1 MNVIVIGSGFAGLS
15 TAATLANDGYNVTL
29 LEKNNDIGGRARQ
42 FKHKGF
48 LFDMGPSWYWMPD
61 VFEKFFNKFNKSVS
75 DYYDLIK
82 LNPGFQM
89 IFDEFKTIQISS
101 SFNEIKKLFEKIEPG
116 SSQSLELFMKE
127 AEFKYKFSMEKLIY
141 NPGLSFF
148 EFFNK
153 KQIEENEINLELK
166 IFSNL
171 IKDFELKLILNGK
184 NDIDDAIITIH
195 PGAGGTESQDWAEM
209 LYRMY
214 SMWSESKDFK
224 FNVIDFQNG
233 DEAGIKDCTIEIK
246 GDYAYGLMQSEV
258 GVHRLVRISPFD
270 SNSRRHTS
278 FASVSVSPSIS
289 EEIDIEINQ
298 KDLRIDTFRSSGAGG
313 QHVNKTDSA
322 IRITHLPS
330 GIVTQCQ
337 TQRSQHKNKDQAMKV
352 LKSKL
357 YQLETEKQKQSKKE
371 LEGEKMDIG
380 WGSQIRSYVF
390 HPYNMIKDHRTK
402 FEVGNVKSVMD
413 GNLDEFM
420 YSYLLDKM
428 EKNK

>member
-1 MNVIVIGSGFAGLS
+1 MWENNSES
-15 TAATLANDGYNVTL
+15 TTIMKKISF
-29 LEKNNDIGGRARQ
+29 LEKDISLRKNLVQKAE
-42 FKHKGF
+42 
-48 LFDMGPSWYWMPD
+48 D
-61 VFEKFFNKFNKSVS
+61 VEV
-75 DYYDLIK
+75 
-82 LNPGFQM
+82 
-89 IFDEFKTIQISS
+89 
-101 SFNEIKKLFEKIEPG
+101 LFEFLNEN
-116 SSQSLELFMKE
+116 QVEE
-127 AEFKYKFSMEKLIY
+127 EEV
-141 NPGLSFF
+141 
-148 EFFNK
+148 K
-153 KQIEENEINLELK
+153 KELK

-171 IKDFELKLILNGK
+171 LKEFELKLILNGD
-184 NDIDDAIITIH
+184 NDSNDAIITIH

-214 SMWSESKDFK
+214 SMWAESKGFK

-233 DEAGIKDCTIEIK
+233 DEAGLKDCTVEIS
-246 GDYAYGLMQSEV
+246 GDYAYGLLQAEI
-258 GVHRLVRISPFD
+258 GIHRLVRISPFD

-278 FASVSVSPSIS
+278 FASVSVSPAVN
-289 EEIDIEINQ
+289 EDIDIEINQ

-322 IRITHLPS
+322 IRITHIPS

-337 TQRSQHKNKDQAMKV
+337 TQRSQHKNKEQALKV

-357 YQLETEKQKQSKKE
+357 FQLEVEKQLLNKKE
-371 LEGEKMDIG
+371 LEGEKKDIG

-402 FEVGNVKSVMD
+402 HEVGNIKSVMD
-413 GNLDEFM
+413 GNIDDFI

>member
-1 MNVIVIGSGFAGLS
+1 MWENNSES
-15 TAATLANDGYNVTL
+15 TTVMKKISF
-29 LEKNNDIGGRARQ
+29 LEKDITLRKNLVQKAE
-42 FKHKGF
+42 
-48 LFDMGPSWYWMPD
+48 D
-61 VFEKFFNKFNKSVS
+61 VEV
-75 DYYDLIK
+75 
-82 LNPGFQM
+82 
-89 IFDEFKTIQISS
+89 
-101 SFNEIKKLFEKIEPG
+101 LFEFLNEN
-116 SSQSLELFMKE
+116 QVEE
-127 AEFKYKFSMEKLIY
+127 EEV
-141 NPGLSFF
+141 
-148 EFFNK
+148 K
-153 KQIEENEINLELK
+153 KELK

-171 IKDFELKLILNGK
+171 LKEFELKLILNGD
-184 NDIDDAIITIH
+184 NDINDAIITIH

-214 SMWSESKDFK
+214 SMWAESKGFK

-233 DEAGIKDCTIEIK
+233 DEAGLKDCTLEIS
-246 GDYAYGLMQSEV
+246 GDYAYGLLQAEI
-258 GVHRLVRISPFD
+258 GIHRLVRISPFD

-278 FASVSVSPSIS
+278 FASVSVSPAVD
-289 EEIDIEINQ
+289 EDIDIEINQ

-322 IRITHLPS
+322 IRITHIPS

-337 TQRSQHKNKDQAMKV
+337 TQRSQHKNKEQALKV

-357 YQLETEKQKQSKKE
+357 FQLEVEKQLLNKKE
-371 LEGEKMDIG
+371 LEGEKKDIG

-402 FEVGNVKSVMD
+402 HEVGNIKSVMD
-413 GNLDEFM
+413 GNIDDFI

>member
-1 MNVIVIGSGFAGLS
+1 MWENSSES
-15 TAATLANDGYNVTL
+15 TSVMKKISFLEKDISLRKNLVQKAEDVEVL
-29 LEKNNDIGGRARQ
+29 LE
-42 FKHKGF
+42 F
-48 LFDMGPSWYWMPD
+48 L
-61 VFEKFFNKFNKSVS
+61 
-75 DYYDLIK
+75 
-82 LNPGFQM
+82 
-89 IFDEFKTIQISS
+89 
-101 SFNEIKKLFEKIEPG
+101 NENQVEEEEVKK
-116 SSQSLELFMKE
+116 
-127 AEFKYKFSMEKLIY
+127 
-141 NPGLSFF
+141 
-148 EFFNK
+148 
-153 KQIEENEINLELK
+153 ELK

-171 IKDFELKLILNGK
+171 LKEFELKLILNGD
-184 NDIDDAIITIH
+184 NDINDAIITIH

-214 SMWSESKDFK
+214 SMWAESKGFK

-233 DEAGIKDCTIEIK
+233 DEAGLKDCTVEIS
-246 GDYAYGLMQSEV
+246 GDYAYGLLQAEI
-258 GVHRLVRISPFD
+258 GIHRLVRISPFD

-278 FASVSVSPSIS
+278 FASVSVSPAVD
-289 EEIDIEINQ
+289 EDIDIEINQ

-322 IRITHLPS
+322 IRITHIPT

-337 TQRSQHKNKDQAMKV
+337 TQRSQHKNKEQALKV

-357 YQLETEKQKQSKKE
+357 FQLEVEKQLLNKKE
-371 LEGEKMDIG
+371 LEGEKKDIG

-402 FEVGNVKSVMD
+402 HEVGNIKSVMD
-413 GNLDEFM
+413 GNIDDFI

>member
-1 MNVIVIGSGFAGLS
+1 MWENNSES
-15 TAATLANDGYNVTL
+15 TTVMKKISF
-29 LEKNNDIGGRARQ
+29 LEKDISLRKNLVQKAE
-42 FKHKGF
+42 
-48 LFDMGPSWYWMPD
+48 D
-61 VFEKFFNKFNKSVS
+61 VEV
-75 DYYDLIK
+75 
-82 LNPGFQM
+82 
-89 IFDEFKTIQISS
+89 
-101 SFNEIKKLFEKIEPG
+101 LFEFLNEN
-116 SSQSLELFMKE
+116 QVEE
-127 AEFKYKFSMEKLIY
+127 EEV
-141 NPGLSFF
+141 
-148 EFFNK
+148 K
-153 KQIEENEINLELK
+153 KELK

-171 IKDFELKLILNGK
+171 LKEFELKLILNGD
-184 NDIDDAIITIH
+184 NDINDAIITIH

-214 SMWSESKDFK
+214 SMWAESKGFK

-233 DEAGIKDCTIEIK
+233 DEAGLKDCTVEIS
-246 GDYAYGLMQSEV
+246 GDYAYGLLQAEI
-258 GVHRLVRISPFD
+258 GIHRLVRISPFD

-278 FASVSVSPSIS
+278 FASVSVSPAVN
-289 EEIDIEINQ
+289 EDIDIEINQ

-322 IRITHLPS
+322 IRITHIPS

-337 TQRSQHKNKDQAMKV
+337 TQRSQHKNKEQALKV

-357 YQLETEKQKQSKKE
+357 FQLEMEKQLLNKKE
-371 LEGEKMDIG
+371 LEGEKKDIG

-402 FEVGNVKSVMD
+402 HEVGNIKSVMD
-413 GNLDEFM
+413 GNIDDFI

>member
-1 MNVIVIGSGFAGLS
+1 MWENNSES
-15 TAATLANDGYNVTL
+15 TTVMKKISF
-29 LEKNNDIGGRARQ
+29 LEKDITLRKNLIQKAE
-42 FKHKGF
+42 
-48 LFDMGPSWYWMPD
+48 D
-61 VFEKFFNKFNKSVS
+61 VEV
-75 DYYDLIK
+75 
-82 LNPGFQM
+82 
-89 IFDEFKTIQISS
+89 
-101 SFNEIKKLFEKIEPG
+101 LFEFLNEN
-116 SSQSLELFMKE
+116 QVEE
-127 AEFKYKFSMEKLIY
+127 EEV
-141 NPGLSFF
+141 
-148 EFFNK
+148 K
-153 KQIEENEINLELK
+153 KELK

-171 IKDFELKLILNGK
+171 LKEFELKLILNGD
-184 NDIDDAIITIH
+184 NDINDAIITIH

-214 SMWSESKDFK
+214 SMWAESKGFK

-233 DEAGIKDCTIEIK
+233 DEAGLKDCTVEIS
-246 GDYAYGLMQSEV
+246 GDYAYGLLQAEI
-258 GVHRLVRISPFD
+258 GIHRLVRISPFD

-278 FASVSVSPSIS
+278 FASVSVSPAVN
-289 EEIDIEINQ
+289 EDIDIEINQ

-322 IRITHLPS
+322 IRITHIPT

-337 TQRSQHKNKDQAMKV
+337 TQRSQHKNKEQALKV

-357 YQLETEKQKQSKKE
+357 FQLEMEKQLLNKKE
-371 LEGEKMDIG
+371 LEGEKKDIG

-402 FEVGNVKSVMD
+402 HEVGNIKSVMD
-413 GNLDEFM
+413 GNIDDFI

>member
-1 MNVIVIGSGFAGLS
+1 MWENSSES
-15 TAATLANDGYNVTL
+15 TSVMKKISF
-29 LEKNNDIGGRARQ
+29 LEKDISLRKNLVQKAE
-42 FKHKGF
+42 
-48 LFDMGPSWYWMPD
+48 D
-61 VFEKFFNKFNKSVS
+61 VEV
-75 DYYDLIK
+75 
-82 LNPGFQM
+82 
-89 IFDEFKTIQISS
+89 
-101 SFNEIKKLFEKIEPG
+101 LFEFLNENQVEEKEVKK
-116 SSQSLELFMKE
+116 EL
-127 AEFKYKFSMEKLIY
+127 
-141 NPGLSFF
+141 N
-148 EFFNK
+148 
-153 KQIEENEINLELK
+153 

-171 IKDFELKLILNGK
+171 LKEFELKLLLNGD
-184 NDIDDAIITIH
+184 NDINDAIITIH

-214 SMWSESKDFK
+214 SMWAESKGFK

-233 DEAGIKDCTIEIK
+233 DEAGLKDCTVEIS
-246 GDYAYGLMQSEV
+246 GDYAYGLLQAEI
-258 GVHRLVRISPFD
+258 GIHRLVRISPFD

-278 FASVSVSPSIS
+278 FASVSVSPAVN
-289 EEIDIEINQ
+289 EDIDIEINQ

-322 IRITHLPS
+322 IRITHIPS

-337 TQRSQHKNKDQAMKV
+337 TQRSQHKNKEQALKV

-357 YQLETEKQKQSKKE
+357 FQLEVEKQLLNKKE
-371 LEGEKMDIG
+371 LEGEKKDIG

-402 FEVGNVKSVMD
+402 HEVGNIKSVMD
-413 GNLDEFM
+413 GNIDDFI

>member
-1 MNVIVIGSGFAGLS
+1 MKKISF
-15 TAATLANDGYNVTL
+15 
-29 LEKNNDIGGRARQ
+29 LEKDISLRKNLVQKAE
-42 FKHKGF
+42 
-48 LFDMGPSWYWMPD
+48 D
-61 VFEKFFNKFNKSVS
+61 VEV
-75 DYYDLIK
+75 
-82 LNPGFQM
+82 
-89 IFDEFKTIQISS
+89 
-101 SFNEIKKLFEKIEPG
+101 LFEFLNEN
-116 SSQSLELFMKE
+116 QVEE
-127 AEFKYKFSMEKLIY
+127 EEV
-141 NPGLSFF
+141 
-148 EFFNK
+148 K
-153 KQIEENEINLELK
+153 KELK

-171 IKDFELKLILNGK
+171 LKEFELKLILNGD
-184 NDIDDAIITIH
+184 NDINDAIITIH

-214 SMWSESKDFK
+214 SMWAESKGFK

-233 DEAGIKDCTIEIK
+233 DEAGLKDCTVEIS
-246 GDYAYGLMQSEV
+246 GDYAYGLLQAEI
-258 GVHRLVRISPFD
+258 GIHRLVRISPFD

-278 FASVSVSPSIS
+278 FASVSVSPAVN
-289 EEIDIEINQ
+289 EDIDIEINQ

-322 IRITHLPS
+322 IRITHIPS

-337 TQRSQHKNKDQAMKV
+337 TQRSQHKNKEQALKV

-357 YQLETEKQKQSKKE
+357 FQLEVEKQLLNKKE
-371 LEGEKMDIG
+371 LEGEKKDIG

-402 FEVGNVKSVMD
+402 HEVGNIKSVMD
-413 GNLDEFM
+413 GNIDDFI

>member
-1 MNVIVIGSGFAGLS
+1 MWENNSES
-15 TAATLANDGYNVTL
+15 TTIMKKISF
-29 LEKNNDIGGRARQ
+29 LEKDISLRKNLIQKAE
-42 FKHKGF
+42 
-48 LFDMGPSWYWMPD
+48 D
-61 VFEKFFNKFNKSVS
+61 VEV
-75 DYYDLIK
+75 
-82 LNPGFQM
+82 
-89 IFDEFKTIQISS
+89 
-101 SFNEIKKLFEKIEPG
+101 LFEFLNEN
-116 SSQSLELFMKE
+116 QVEE
-127 AEFKYKFSMEKLIY
+127 EEV
-141 NPGLSFF
+141 
-148 EFFNK
+148 K
-153 KQIEENEINLELK
+153 KELK

-171 IKDFELKLILNGK
+171 LKEFELKLILNGD
-184 NDIDDAIITIH
+184 NDINDAIITIH

-214 SMWSESKDFK
+214 SMWAESKGFK

-233 DEAGIKDCTIEIK
+233 DEAGLKDCTLEIS
-246 GDYAYGLMQSEV
+246 GDYAYGLLQAEI
-258 GVHRLVRISPFD
+258 GIHRLVRISPFD

-278 FASVSVSPSIS
+278 FASVSVSPAVN
-289 EEIDIEINQ
+289 EDIDIEINQ

-322 IRITHLPS
+322 IRITHIPS

-337 TQRSQHKNKDQAMKV
+337 TQRSQHKNKEQALKV

-357 YQLETEKQKQSKKE
+357 FQLEVEKQLLNKKE
-371 LEGEKMDIG
+371 LEGEKKDIG

-402 FEVGNVKSVMD
+402 HEVGNIKSVMD
-413 GNLDEFM
+413 GNIDDFI

>member
-1 MNVIVIGSGFAGLS
+1 MWENNSES
-15 TAATLANDGYNVTL
+15 TTIMKKISF
-29 LEKNNDIGGRARQ
+29 LEKDITLRKNLVQKAE
-42 FKHKGF
+42 
-48 LFDMGPSWYWMPD
+48 D
-61 VFEKFFNKFNKSVS
+61 VEV
-75 DYYDLIK
+75 
-82 LNPGFQM
+82 
-89 IFDEFKTIQISS
+89 
-101 SFNEIKKLFEKIEPG
+101 LFEFLNEN
-116 SSQSLELFMKE
+116 QVEE
-127 AEFKYKFSMEKLIY
+127 EEV
-141 NPGLSFF
+141 
-148 EFFNK
+148 K
-153 KQIEENEINLELK
+153 KELK

-171 IKDFELKLILNGK
+171 LKEFELKLILNGD
-184 NDIDDAIITIH
+184 NDINDAIITIH

-214 SMWSESKDFK
+214 SMWAESKGFK

-233 DEAGIKDCTIEIK
+233 DEAGLKDCTVEIS
-246 GDYAYGLMQSEV
+246 GDYAYGLLQAEI
-258 GVHRLVRISPFD
+258 GIHRLVRISPFD

-278 FASVSVSPSIS
+278 FASVSVSPAVD
-289 EEIDIEINQ
+289 EDIDIEINQ

-322 IRITHLPS
+322 IRITHIPS

-337 TQRSQHKNKDQAMKV
+337 TQRSQHKNKEQALKV

-357 YQLETEKQKQSKKE
+357 FQLEVEKKLLNKKE
-371 LEGEKMDIG
+371 LEGEKKDIG

-402 FEVGNVKSVMD
+402 HEVGNIKSVMD
-413 GNLDEFM
+413 GNIDDFI

>member
-1 MNVIVIGSGFAGLS
+1 MWENNSES
-15 TAATLANDGYNVTL
+15 TTVMKKISF
-29 LEKNNDIGGRARQ
+29 LEKDITLRKNLIQKAEDVEVLIE
-42 FKHKGF
+42 F
-48 LFDMGPSWYWMPD
+48 L
-61 VFEKFFNKFNKSVS
+61 
-75 DYYDLIK
+75 
-82 LNPGFQM
+82 
-89 IFDEFKTIQISS
+89 
-101 SFNEIKKLFEKIEPG
+101 NENQVEEEEVKK
-116 SSQSLELFMKE
+116 
-127 AEFKYKFSMEKLIY
+127 
-141 NPGLSFF
+141 
-148 EFFNK
+148 
-153 KQIEENEINLELK
+153 ELK

-171 IKDFELKLILNGK
+171 LKEFELKLILNAD
-184 NDIDDAIITIH
+184 NDITDAIITIH

-214 SMWSESKDFK
+214 SMWAESKGFK

-233 DEAGIKDCTIEIK
+233 DEAGLKDCTVEIS
-246 GDYAYGLMQSEV
+246 GDYAYGLLQAEI
-258 GVHRLVRISPFD
+258 GIHRLVRISPFD

-278 FASVSVSPSIS
+278 FASVSVSPAVD
-289 EEIDIEINQ
+289 EDIDIEINQ

-322 IRITHLPS
+322 IRITHIPS

-337 TQRSQHKNKDQAMKV
+337 TQRSQHKNKEQALKV

-357 YQLETEKQKQSKKE
+357 FQLEVEKQLLNKKE
-371 LEGEKMDIG
+371 LEGEKKDIG

-402 FEVGNVKSVMD
+402 HEVGNIKSVMD
-413 GNLDEFM
+413 GNIDDFI

>member
-1 MNVIVIGSGFAGLS
+1 MWENNSES
-15 TAATLANDGYNVTL
+15 TTVMKKISF
-29 LEKNNDIGGRARQ
+29 LEKDITLRKNLIQKAEDVEVLIE
-42 FKHKGF
+42 F
-48 LFDMGPSWYWMPD
+48 L
-61 VFEKFFNKFNKSVS
+61 
-75 DYYDLIK
+75 
-82 LNPGFQM
+82 
-89 IFDEFKTIQISS
+89 
-101 SFNEIKKLFEKIEPG
+101 NENQVEEEEVKK
-116 SSQSLELFMKE
+116 
-127 AEFKYKFSMEKLIY
+127 
-141 NPGLSFF
+141 
-148 EFFNK
+148 
-153 KQIEENEINLELK
+153 ELK

-171 IKDFELKLILNGK
+171 LKEFELKLILNGD
-184 NDIDDAIITIH
+184 NDINDAIITIH

-214 SMWSESKDFK
+214 SMWAESKGFK

-233 DEAGIKDCTIEIK
+233 DEAGLKDCTVEIS
-246 GDYAYGLMQSEV
+246 GDYAYGLLQAEI
-258 GVHRLVRISPFD
+258 GIHRLVRISPFD

-278 FASVSVSPSIS
+278 FASVSVSPAVD
-289 EEIDIEINQ
+289 EDIDIEINQ

-322 IRITHLPS
+322 IRITHIPS

-337 TQRSQHKNKDQAMKV
+337 TQRSQHKNKEQALKV

-357 YQLETEKQKQSKKE
+357 FQLEMEKQLLNKKE
-371 LEGEKMDIG
+371 LEGEKKDIG

-402 FEVGNVKSVMD
+402 HEVGNIKSVMD
-413 GNLDEFM
+413 GNIDDFI